1 MAAILELPEFEGPEG
16 HSISENEIREAINKL
31 KYGKASGVDCISTD
45 LLKVCAGNRHMLV
58 SLAVIF
64 SQCLRESRN
73 PADWQIALVKTLFKK
88 GDRHS
93 WKNYRLISLLSVVGK
108 LYESVL
114 ANRLSSLLDGCD
126 RRGEHLLSQFQ
137 GGFRRGR
144 SCQHQSWVLSELIKS
159 NARRGKKTY
168 VAFLDVRKAYPT
180 CRRAAMLERL
190 YAKLAAAPR

>member
-1 MAAILELPEFEGPEG
+1 M
-16 HSISENEIREAINKL
+16 
-31 KYGKASGVDCISTD
+31 
-45 LLKVCAGNRHMLV
+45 
-58 SLAVIF
+58 
-64 SQCLRESRN
+64 
-73 PADWQIALVKTLFKK
+73 
-88 GDRHS
+88 
-93 WKNYRLISLLSVVGK
+93 GK

-114 ANRLSSLLDGCD
+114 ANRLSRLLDGRD

-190 YAKLAAAPR
+190 YAKLAAAPGGSENHRPKLFSAVATMLRTENCRSKVVVDGAESAEYTVGHGLREGAVLSPVLYVREPAFYGRDGA

>member
-1 MAAILELPEFEGPEG
+1 
-16 HSISENEIREAINKL
+16 
-31 KYGKASGVDCISTD
+31 
-45 LLKVCAGNRHMLV
+45 MLV

-114 ANRLSSLLDGCD
+114 ANRLSCLLDGRD
-126 RRGEHLLSQFQ
+126 RRGDHLLSQFQ

-144 SCQHQSWVLSELIKS
+144 SCQHQSYCYFEAPVGHPDRAGRRLLGACSFLFRSSFNLFLLLLLLIVYQYIIVY
-159 NARRGKKTY
+159 RR
-168 VAFLDVRKAYPT
+168 
-180 CRRAAMLERL
+180 
-190 YAKLAAAPR
+190 